1 MTDYDD
7 FVLNVAMMLGDEPDS
22 VSTAQRATE
31 ATLQTLAER
40 LGKDEAANLV
50 PQLGPD
56 LGGLMYTADPPQAI
70 PLREFLTRIAE
81 REGVDIGTARR
92 HTEAVFAPLAG
103 ALGDREYGHVKSRLP
118 TEFMPLLPKD

>member
-7 FVLNVAMMLGDEPDS
+7 FVLNVATMLDGEPDT

-50 PQLGPD
+50 PQLGPE

-70 PLREFLTRIAE
+70 PVREFLTRVAE
-81 REGVDIGTARR
+81 REGVDVDTARR
-92 HTEAVFAPLAG
+92 HTVAVFVPLAR
-103 ALGDREYGHVKSRLP
+103 ALGDREYNHVRSRLP
-118 TEFMPLLPKD
+118 TDFRPLLPTG